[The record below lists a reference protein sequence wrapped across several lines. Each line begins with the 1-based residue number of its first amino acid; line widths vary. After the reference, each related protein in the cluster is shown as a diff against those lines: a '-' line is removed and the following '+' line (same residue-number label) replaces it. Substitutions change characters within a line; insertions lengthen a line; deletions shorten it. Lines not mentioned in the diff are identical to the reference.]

1 MSESLCVHFR
11 FTGILAGS
19 ILMGLVA
26 CATPNTTLNQR
37 LSAREISCQDTI
49 RVTNEETTRDG
60 FHRWVAKCQSQRYIC
75 SYRESVDA
83 VCSRVESKDVEE
95 ETVYLRGDDD

>member
-1 MSESLCVHFR
+1 MSESLCVQFR

-26 CATPNTTLNQR
+26 CATPNITLTQR

-49 RVTNEETTRDG
+49 QVTNEETTRDG

-83 VCSRVESKDVEE
+83 VCSRVESKDVEQ